1 MKSVSDTD
9 YTQVTHRTVI
19 LLPMH
24 PASFTHNF
32 VSVISASP
40 RMQWYCR
47 LVMKNS
53 VLDS

>member
-1 MKSVSDTD
+1 MSKLFAIS
-9 YTQVTHRTVI
+9 VI
-19 LLPMH
+19 LFTAH

-32 VSVISASP
+32 VTGMQFFFISVSP
-40 RMQWYCR
+40 RLQWYCK